1 MIYLIAYATF
11 IFLLMR
17 WLLYEFKPAVIRPR
31 RQAGWLLLG
40 VFFVL
45 LAEVLAIVIGGK
57 LGNFLLHAIGGGVA
71 SACIFTFFV
80 RLFQPRL
87 SWRTELVLLFM
98 FVSTLGVCN
107 ELAEYAA
114 ELLLQIQLSF
124 DTHDTWRDFVANSS
138 GALLLW
144 SLLKLLNYKGER
156 KIPEPESSV

>member
-11 IFLLMR
+11 TFLLMK
-17 WLLYEFKPAVIRPR
+17 WLVYEFKPDGIKPR
-31 RQAGWLLLG
+31 RQAGWLLMT
-40 VFFVL
+40 VL
-45 LAEVLAIVIGGK
+45 VVLVAEGLAIVIGGR

-80 RLFQPRL
+80 RLFKPTL

-98 FVSTLGVCN
+98 FVSTLGVLN

-114 ELLLQIQLSF
+114 ELLLPIQLSF

-138 GALLLW
+138 GAFLAWLFIRL
-144 SLLKLLNYKGER
+144 SHR
-156 KIPEPESSV
+156 QHSRR